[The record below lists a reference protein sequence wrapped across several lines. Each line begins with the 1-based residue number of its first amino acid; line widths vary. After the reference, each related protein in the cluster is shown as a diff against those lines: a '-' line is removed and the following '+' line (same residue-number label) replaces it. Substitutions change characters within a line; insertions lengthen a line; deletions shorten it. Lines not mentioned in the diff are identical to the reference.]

1 MKHDRQQ
8 PNTKCERYDSSIKN
22 DRQRITSRYSKIH
35 LARRMKNTL
44 TDLHVA
50 GKVANYVNLVR
61 EYNKLVKELH
71 TQ

>member
-1 MKHDRQQ
+1 MDKQRKE
-8 PNTKCERYDSSIKN
+8 TKCKRY

-50 GKVANYVNLVR
+50 GKVSNYLTLVR
-61 EYNKLVKELH
+61 EYNKLVKELA
-71 TQ
+71 Q